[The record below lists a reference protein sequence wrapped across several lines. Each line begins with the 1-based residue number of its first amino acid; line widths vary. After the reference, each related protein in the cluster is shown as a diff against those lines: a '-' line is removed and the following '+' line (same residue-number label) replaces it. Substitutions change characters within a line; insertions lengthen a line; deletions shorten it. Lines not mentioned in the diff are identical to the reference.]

1 MATAQRIP
9 GANMF
14 EQGMGKLDLV
24 RAYHE
29 LSEYTP
35 RVSLVPSYVDLSE
48 CPYFWP
54 YCTQPLY
61 YSGMPI
67 VINVSVCICCNYSV
81 SLLIVVIVKF
91 ISVRYLLGYYTQ
103 WYGSH
108 WVHFKQANMAAVH
121 QC

>member
-1 MATAQRIP
+1 MEKSKVNPASMKQSLMATAQRIP

-29 LSEYTP
+29 LRSYSP
-35 RVSLVPSYVDLSE
+35 HVSLVPSYIDLSE

-61 YSGMPI
+61 YGGMPV
-67 VINVSVCICCNYSV
+67 VINVRVFLMSCDCHVKLSVLWGEGRGNFCGFLYHL
-81 SLLIVVIVKF
+81 SL
-91 ISVRYLLGYYTQ
+91 
-103 WYGSH
+103 
-108 WVHFKQANMAAVH
+108 
-121 QC
+121 

>member
-1 MATAQRIP
+1 MEKSKVNPASMKQSLMATAQRIP

-29 LSEYTP
+29 LRSYSP
-35 RVSLVPSYVDLSE
+35 HVSLVPSYIDLSE

-61 YSGMPI
+61 YGGMPV
-67 VINVSVCICCNYSV
+67 VINVRVFRCHV
-81 SLLIVVIVKF
+81 IVV
-91 ISVRYLLGYYTQ
+91 LGYRFCGRRGGEGEFL
-103 WYGSH
+103 WI
-108 WVHFKQANMAAVH
+108 FL
-121 QC
+121 